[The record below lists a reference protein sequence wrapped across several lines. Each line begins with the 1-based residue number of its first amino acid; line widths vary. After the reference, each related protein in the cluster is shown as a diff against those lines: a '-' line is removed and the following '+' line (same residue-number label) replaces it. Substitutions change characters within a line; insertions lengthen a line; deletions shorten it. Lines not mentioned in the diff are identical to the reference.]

1 MHFTCALRK
10 ICQTSDEFAFSHFVP
25 RGPLCF
31 SIDHDRSRHQR
42 KCKLV
47 WMLLCVCVLG
57 GGGGRCV
64 QGIQRHVYVLFLR
77 YSIHPFWP
85 CHSVLTL
92 VGELINAPSLSL
104 KMVPLHLH
112 ADGYY
117 AFIETSVPRHRGDKA
132 RLVSPQVSGSAK
144 CLTFWYLMYGDHV
157 ADLNVYTRT
166 GPSLGRPIF
175 TRSKTQGRSWVQ
187 ANVDVTSNV
196 PFQVITLEMICW
208 YLSAVIQRQE

>member
-1 MHFTCALRK
+1 M
-10 ICQTSDEFAFSHFVP
+10 
-25 RGPLCF
+25 
-31 SIDHDRSRHQR
+31 
-42 KCKLV
+42 
-47 WMLLCVCVLG
+47 
-57 GGGGRCV
+57 
-64 QGIQRHVYVLFLR
+64 
-77 YSIHPFWP
+77 
-85 CHSVLTL
+85 LTL
-92 VGELINAPSLSL
+92 VGELINAPLLSL
-104 KMVPLHLH
+104 KLVPLHLH

-117 AFIETSVPRHRGDKA
+117 AFIETSIPRHRGDKA

-208 YLSAVIQRQE
+208 YLSAVIRRQE

>member
-1 MHFTCALRK
+1 M
-10 ICQTSDEFAFSHFVP
+10 
-25 RGPLCF
+25 
-31 SIDHDRSRHQR
+31 
-42 KCKLV
+42 
-47 WMLLCVCVLG
+47 
-57 GGGGRCV
+57 
-64 QGIQRHVYVLFLR
+64 
-77 YSIHPFWP
+77 
-85 CHSVLTL
+85 LTL
-92 VGELINAPSLSL
+92 VGELINAPLLSL
-104 KMVPLHLH
+104 KLVPLHLH

-117 AFIETSVPRHRGDKA
+117 AFIETSIPRHRGDKA

-166 GPSLGRPIF
+166 GPSLGQPIF

-208 YLSAVIQRQE
+208 YLSAVIRRQE

>member
-1 MHFTCALRK
+1 M
-10 ICQTSDEFAFSHFVP
+10 
-25 RGPLCF
+25 
-31 SIDHDRSRHQR
+31 
-42 KCKLV
+42 
-47 WMLLCVCVLG
+47 
-57 GGGGRCV
+57 
-64 QGIQRHVYVLFLR
+64 
-77 YSIHPFWP
+77 
-85 CHSVLTL
+85 LTL
-92 VGELINAPSLSL
+92 VGELIHAPSLLL
-104 KMVPLHLH
+104 KLVPLHLH

-117 AFIETSVPRHRGDKA
+117 AFIETSIPRHRGDKA

-208 YLSAVIQRQE
+208 YLSAVNRRQE